1 MTGAERRT
9 TTFTWVGLALMGV
22 QFGALARLTWWEYSW
37 DIMEPITY
45 FVTYGTS
52 IACFAYYVLTKQ
64 VREYFPKNRSTFKFF
79 EKMMMMIFLFRSLV
93 DGQEYILPDVRD
105 REYLLQFHKRAKK
118 MGMNVAEYNRLL
130 QSIAQVE
137 NDLKRLR
144 DPLRVH
150 HPPAGSKLFDPL
162 DDSTS
167 HGGGQMVSTSLW
179 NRTQLRLQ
187 NLLRTSSKP

>member
-1 MTGAERRT
+1 
-9 TTFTWVGLALMGV
+9 
-22 QFGALARLTWWEYSW
+22 
-37 DIMEPITY
+37 
-45 FVTYGTS
+45 
-52 IACFAYYVLTKQ
+52 
-64 VREYFPKNRSTFKFF
+64 
-79 EKMMMMIFLFRSLV
+79 MMMMIFLFRSLV

-130 QSIAQVE
+130 ESIAQVE